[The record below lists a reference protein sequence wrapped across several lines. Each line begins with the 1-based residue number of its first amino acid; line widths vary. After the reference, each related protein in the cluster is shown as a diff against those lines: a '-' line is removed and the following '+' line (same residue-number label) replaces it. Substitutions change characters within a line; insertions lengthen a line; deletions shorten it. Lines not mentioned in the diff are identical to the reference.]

1 MQPWY
6 DGDAIFGFVPVPHSP
21 FVCLV
26 APSCPHSDASCLFLC
41 GQCLDTNEWEEIR
54 ATNPPS
60 ARYCHTANLYKN
72 QLMIV
77 FGGLG
82 DGGERFN
89 DLCVLDLATQEWSR
103 PVTAGV
109 VPEPRSH
116 HGTVL
121 YGDKLIVFGG
131 LSGLSAE
138 RLNSIHILDLEK
150 RPWTWTHPTTFNGTT
165 PPSGRLYPTLA
176 VWKNQLIVF
185 AGYTGKLRLND
196 MHFLDLATMR
206 WSEPWTRCG
215 GSPADRPSPVYGHSG
230 TQIGSKLVIFG
241 GNTGVSYYEN
251 HVYLFDFETMLWRRV
266 AELDCPTGRRYHTAL
281 LSNRSQK
288 LYVYGG
294 STVAKV
300 AEDFLYALDTTLIP
314 GLEEWT
320 FDEAQLLIK
329 AGIRVL
335 ANSLARNPKS
345 TDSAS
350 SAPVPTTPHAHHGTS
365 TPTGIPVP
373 SSSSPLSFG
382 SSTDA
387 MPASPS
393 SKSRDKS
400 IKVSASSSAALSS
413 SPGSSSATSGS
424 PSFTTPIGAGGSGSG
439 LLRKRKKS
447 KGADEDRSSIT
458 HAVPSPAPSSSGPAS
473 SSNGDYVIDATAE
486 EQAMEAV
493 RLLKLH
499 FKRLKREREE
509 LRAATEEL
517 QEAQRHFNE
526 VTARATQYVAQ
537 HEGDNAIVKLNV
549 GGTHFETTLVTLTST
564 SDSMLAAMFSGR
576 FTLPNDREGRVFIDR
591 DGKRFRYILN
601 FLRDG
606 TLNVPADDHV
616 LLLDILQEAQY
627 YQLHKLVQLVKT
639 YLREFSAPAPPMT
652 ARPTS
657 PSSSINMP
665 GPMASHNRTRLS
677 LAHRALSMSELRGG
691 VVEPPRTGTSPDF
704 DDYWGNL

>member
-1 MQPWY
+1 MQPRY
-6 DGDAIFGFVPVPHSP
+6 VIVSILGLVPALFCSVGSLAPLYRP
-21 FVCLV
+21 FSNL
-26 APSCPHSDASCLFLC
+26 AFLLLC
-41 GQCLDTNEWEEIR
+41 INPIDTNEWEEIR

-150 RPWTWTHPTTFNGTT
+150 RPWTWIHPTTFNGTT

-335 ANSLARNPKS
+335 ANSLTRNSARDL
-345 TDSAS
+345 TS
-350 SAPVPTTPHAHHGTS
+350 SAPVPTTPHGTS
-365 TPTGIPVP
+365 TPAGIHIP

-382 SSTDA
+382 SSSDPL
-387 MPASPS
+387 PASPS

-424 PSFTTPIGAGGSGSG
+424 PSFTTPISAGGSGSG

-458 HAVPSPAPSSSGPAS
+458 HIAASPAPQSSAPAS
-473 SSNGDYVIDATAE
+473 SSSGDYVIDATAE

-517 QEAQRHFNE
+517 QEAQRQFNE

-576 FTLPNDREGRVFIDR
+576 FTLPRDREGRVFIDR

-639 YLREFSAPAPPMT
+639 YLREFSASAPPMT

-657 PSSSINMP
+657 PSSSVNMP

>member
-1 MQPWY
+1 
-6 DGDAIFGFVPVPHSP
+6 
-21 FVCLV
+21 
-26 APSCPHSDASCLFLC
+26 
-41 GQCLDTNEWEEIR
+41 
-54 ATNPPS
+54 
-60 ARYCHTANLYKN
+60 
-72 QLMIV
+72 MIV

-89 DLCVLDLATQEWSR
+89 DLSVLDLATLEWTK

-109 VPEPRSH
+109 APEPRSH
-116 HGTVL
+116 HGAVL
-121 YGDKLIVFGG
+121 YGDKLIIFGG
-131 LSGLSAE
+131 LSGLTAE
-138 RLNSIHILDLEK
+138 RLNTVHILDLEK
-150 RPWTWTHPTTFNGTT
+150 RPWTWTQPTSFGGTT

-251 HVYLFDFETMLWRRV
+251 HVYLFDFETMLWRRL
-266 AELDCPTGRRYHTAL
+266 AELDCPAGRRYHTAV

-300 AEDFLYALDTTLIP
+300 AEDFLYVLDTTLIP

-320 FDEAQLLIK
+320 FDEAQLIIK
-329 AGIRVL
+329 AGIRAL
-335 ANSLARNPKS
+335 
-345 TDSAS
+345 AS
-350 SAPVPTTPHAHHGTS
+350 SLPRSSKNHAPLA
-365 TPTGIPVP
+365 
-373 SSSSPLSFG
+373 SSSP
-382 SSTDA
+382 SSTPHHSIPSSGPLFIPTSNSSPFATGSPIASSSFDA
-387 MPASPS
+387 LPASP

-400 IKVSASSSAALSS
+400 SKPSSSNAVLSS
-413 SPGSSSATSGS
+413 SPGTSSNIAGSIITPTS
-424 PSFTTPIGAGGSGSG
+424 TGGSGSS

-447 KGADEDRSSIT
+447 KGGDEERSSIT
-458 HAVPSPAPSSSGPAS
+458 HTAPSPTPQIPSATPI
-473 SSNGDYVIDATAE
+473 NPTDYIIDAASE

-517 QEAQRHFNE
+517 QEAQRQFNE
-526 VTARATQYVAQ
+526 VTAKATQYVAQ

-549 GGTHFETTLVTLTST
+549 GGTPFETTLMTLS
-564 SDSMLAAMFSGR
+564 SNPDSMLAAMFSGR
-576 FTLPNDREGRVFIDR
+576 FTLPRDRDGRVFIDR

-606 TLNVPADDHV
+606 TLNVPADDHI

-639 YLREFSAPAPPMT
+639 YLRETSQSAPPYT

-657 PSSSINMP
+657 PSSSINAP
-665 GPMASHNRTRLS
+665 GAITSHSRTRIS
-677 LAHRALSMSELRGG
+677 LAHRALSMSELRGNIS
-691 VVEPPRTGTSPDF
+691 EPPRTGTSPDF

>member
-1 MQPWY
+1 MQPRY
-6 DGDAIFGFVPVPHSP
+6 EASIFGPTS
-21 FVCLV
+21 
-26 APSCPHSDASCLFLC
+26 APKIRIPGPIATLKLTPIVFPPPSAT
-41 GQCLDTNEWEEIR
+41 LDTNVWEEIR
-54 ATNPPS
+54 AFNPPS

-89 DLCVLDLATQEWSR
+89 DLSVLDLVTQEWTR

-109 VPEPRSH
+109 APEPRSH

-121 YGDKLIVFGG
+121 YGDKLIIFGG

-138 RLNSIHILDLEK
+138 RLNTIHILDLEK
-150 RPWTWTHPTTFNGTT
+150 RPWTWMHPTTFGGTT

-185 AGYTGKLRLND
+185 AGYTGRLRLND
-196 MHFLDLATMR
+196 MHFLDLSTMR
-206 WSEPWTRCG
+206 WSEPWTRCVA
-215 GSPADRPSPVYGHSG
+215 SPADRPSPVYGHSG

-281 LSNRSQK
+281 LSNRYQK

-335 ANSLARNPKS
+335 ANSLSRNS
-345 TDSAS
+345 TRGVSDLS
-350 SAPVPTTPHAHHGTS
+350 SAPNTTNSSSS
-365 TPTGIPVP
+365 TNLSQAPSSGSVTLP
-373 SSSSPLSFG
+373 SSSSPFST
-382 SSTDA
+382 SSLFDIAPT
-387 MPASPS
+387 SPS
-393 SKSRDKS
+393 TRSKEKS
-400 IKVSASSSAALSS
+400 IRVSSSAATMSS
-413 SPGSSSATSGS
+413 SPGSSTPTGS
-424 PSFTTPIGAGGSGSG
+424 PSIVTPISAGGSGSG
-439 LLRKRKKS
+439 ILRKRKKS
-447 KGADEDRSSIT
+447 KGADDERSTIT
-458 HAVPSPAPSSSGPAS
+458 HITPSASPHASGPAS
-473 SSNGDYVIDATAE
+473 SSTGDYVIDATAE

-493 RLLKLH
+493 RLLKIH
-499 FKRLKREREE
+499 FKRLKRERED

-517 QEAQRHFNE
+517 EEAQRLFNE

-549 GGTHFETTLVTLTST
+549 GGSPFETTLTTLTS
-564 SDSMLAAMFSGR
+564 SPDSMLAAMFSGR
-576 FTLPNDREGRVFIDR
+576 FTLPRDRDGRVFIDR

-639 YLREFSAPAPPMT
+639 YFREFSSSSMPPPT

-657 PSSSINMP
+657 PSSSINTP
-665 GPMASHNRTRLS
+665 GPVTSHNRTRMS

-691 VVEPPRTGTSPDF
+691 VAEPPRTGTSPDS
-704 DDYWGNL
+704 DDHWGNL